1 MKFYI
6 LLLLMVL
13 SLYKTSAES
22 NPQIIESTLT
32 EVTLFFNETQ
42 VFRKAEVQVEK
53 GINTIQLNAIS
64 PYIVKESLKVSTN
77 PLVAINAIAIEI
89 DEATN
94 EKNRSL
100 LKTDEAQTDLLN
112 ALQDSIKFC
121 QSYEKILKNQQLFIT
136 QNRLNAKNIEIG
148 LPHNLVDFQ
157 KNLPAYEQ
165 KFIELENKIIAN
177 SNKTNSLNKRFQK
190 LKTG

>member
-1 MKFYI
+1 
-6 LLLLMVL
+6 MVL

>member
-32 EVTLFFNETQ
+32 EVTLFFNEAQ